1 MAYQTGIINYKGSFK
16 SIRNY
21 KNVGDPTIY
30 AGEKGGAN
38 RDLIMNNPAFARTRE
53 NMNEF
58 GGCGVAAKAI
68 LHGLLQLL
76 PEHADT
82 HFTGR
87 LMKIIKMI
95 NLKDPEGKRGVRAIK
110 ISQNKTMLKSLN
122 LHEKR
127 KIDFELKRCVRT
139 SHSDLRNEATLTVNG
154 FNPEPHLVP
163 GNAQYYRVVNHL
175 SIISDHAYVKEDKKY
190 KSLSTQN
197 ASAAYVYSDY
207 IPVNTSLSAE
217 LKASFSVGTVPG
229 TSDTVIQCVGIEFY
243 NRAGTDGYAFYSTGT
258 MLLYD
263 VF

>member
-21 KNVGDPTIY
+21 TNVGDPKIY
-30 AGEKGGAN
+30 AGEKGGACKE
-38 RDLIMNNPAFARTRE
+38 LIMSNPAFARTRE

-110 ISQNKTMLKSLN
+110 ISLNKTMLKSLN

-127 KIDFELKRCVRT
+127 KIDFELKRCIKT
-139 SHSDLRNEATLTVNG
+139 IHPDLRTEATIKVNG
-154 FNPEPHLVP
+154 FNPEPRLVP
-163 GNAQYYRVVNHL
+163 GNAQYYRVINHV
-175 SIISDHAYVKEDKKY
+175 SIISD
-190 KSLSTQN
+190 
-197 ASAAYVYSDY
+197 YVY
-207 IPVNTSLSAE
+207 
-217 LKASFSVGTVPG
+217 
-229 TSDTVIQCVGIEFY
+229 IEN
-243 NRAGTDGYAFYSTGT
+243 NRRYE
-258 MLLYD
+258 
-263 VF
+263 